1 VRIRPRRL
9 AALCTATAL
18 SATTAVLVSA
28 SPAARAAGGVPQ
40 FSHIVVA
47 VFENHSY
54 AEVLGGSAAPYMQ
67 SLANN
72 GARFT
77 QSFAIEH
84 PSEPNY
90 LDLFSGSN
98 QGVTDDSCPHDFS
111 TDNEAAEL
119 ISHGFTFGGYS
130 ETMPSVGY
138 TGCTFGTSGYARKH
152 NPWVNFDLATNSVP
166 AADNMPFTSFPTT
179 NFASLPTV
187 SWVVPNLC
195 NDMHDCSVGT
205 GDNWA
210 KTNLDAY
217 AQWAKANNSL
227 LIITFDEDDSSATN
241 NIPTLFY
248 GANVRTGSYG
258 EHVTHYNVLRTLED
272 AYGTGYAGASA
283 SATPITDVWTTT
295 PPTPLSINNPGAQT
309 ATVGTATSL
318 QLSATGGTSPY
329 SFTAAG
335 LPNGLTINAAGL
347 ISGTPTSSGTYTV
360 TATATDSVNATAS
373 TSFTWTVNNAPVT
386 VSNPG
391 SQSNV
396 VNQAIAPLQL
406 TASGGASP
414 YTFTAAGLPAGL
426 TITTTGVISGTPTAR
441 GTYTVT
447 ATATDSVG
455 ARGTTTF
462 TGAIRRK

>member
-1 VRIRPRRL
+1 MRIRPGRL
-9 AALCTATAL
+9 AALCTAAL
-18 SATTAVLVSA
+18 SASAAVLVSGA
-28 SPAARAAGGVPQ
+28 PAAHAANGVPQ

-54 AEVLGGSAAPYMQ
+54 AEVLGGSSAPYMQ

-98 QGVTDDSCPHDFS
+98 QGVTDDSCPHDFA
-111 TDNEAAEL
+111 TDNEGAEL
-119 ISHGFTFGGYS
+119 IAHGFTFGGYS

-138 TGCTFGTSGYARKH
+138 TGCTYGTSGYARKH

-166 AADNMPFTSFPTT
+166 SSDNMPFTSFPTS

-205 GDNWA
+205 GDTWA
-210 KTNLDAY
+210 KNNLDAY

-227 LIITFDEDDSSATN
+227 LIITFDEDDSSAQN

-248 GANVRTGSYG
+248 GANVKVGTYG

-295 PPTPLSINNPGAQT
+295 PPAPLSLNNPGAQT
-309 ATVGTATSL
+309 GTTGTATSL
-318 QLSATGGTSPY
+318 QLAATGGSSPY
-329 SFTAAG
+329 TFTATG
-335 LPNGLTINAAGL
+335 LPAGLTISSSGL
-347 ISGTPTSSGTYTV
+347 ISGTPTTAGTYTV
-360 TATATDSVNATAS
+360 NATVTDSVNATAS
-373 TSFTWTVNNAPVT
+373 TSFTWTINQAPVT
-386 VSNPG
+386 VTNPG
-391 SQSNV
+391 NQSSPV
-396 VNQAIAPLQL
+396 SKAITPLQL

-414 YTFTAAGLPAGL
+414 YTFTATGLPTGL
-426 TITTTGVISGTPTAR
+426 TISSSGLISGTPTAR
-441 GTYTVT
+441 GTFTVT

-455 ARGTTTF
+455 ATGSTTF
-462 TGAIRRK
+462 NWSVRRK